1 MVAGILCI
9 AKYYTMAFPLLF
21 VACVFM
27 MLTRDNAWIK
37 SDISAIK
44 REGKDMARH
53 EGFCRD
59 VSLIGVALILLGG
72 MGSGENKPAEVEK
85 DKEE

>member
-1 MVAGILCI
+1 
-9 AKYYTMAFPLLF
+9 MAFPLLF

-72 MGSGENKPAEVEK
+72 MGSGENKPAETEK